1 MGQYKTRDNVWNRSS
16 FNATNRQLFCKE
28 RSDRTNE
35 IIKLA
40 VRVWTP
46 GMRSMR
52 LMLLWTAIGLV
63 ERYRKQGVSLECVV

>member
-1 MGQYKTRDNVWNRSS
+1 MGQYKTRANVWNRSS

-28 RSDRTNE
+28 RSDKTNE
-35 IIKLA
+35 IIKLS
-40 VRVWTP
+40 VRIWPP